1 LSRQDE
7 PRSPPHEMNC
17 NSDKQKLMQYSRNQN
32 ASALLTVKHGVLAM
46 LQTTQARANLITES
60 A

>member
-1 LSRQDE
+1 MARRLARRRCVDLPACADAVFEKPECQ
-7 PRSPPHEMNC
+7 R
-17 NSDKQKLMQYSRNQN
+17 
-32 ASALLTVKHGVLAM
+32 ALTVKHDVLAM